1 MTLTVTLND
10 LVEAVSEF
18 AHSDA
23 EVVATVMHMLTKS
36 RVRPIGDEGD
46 LSAECES
53 PDAAAIVHH

>member
-23 EVVATVMHMLTKS
+23 EVVATVLHMLRS
-36 RVRPIGDEGD
+36 RRVQVANEAGSLSD
-46 LSAECES
+46 LPFTGTSAT
-53 PDAAAIVHH
+53 VLH

>member
-10 LVEAVSEF
+10 LVDAVSEF

-36 RVRPIGDEGD
+36 RVRPLGDHGD
-46 LSAECES
+46 ARTTRELHQ
-53 PDAAAIVHH
+53 AAPVLHH